1 VPPFRGRRTG
11 DLDRG
16 AVREHDPS
24 ADQLAGGLARG
35 QPGGECA
42 KRGHQRVPGDPE
54 RSPSAHRMPDEDK
67 GYLPVSGRDLL
78 QQVS

>member
-1 VPPFRGRRTG
+1 
-11 DLDRG
+11 
-16 AVREHDPS
+16 
-24 ADQLAGGLARG
+24 
-35 QPGGECA
+35 
-42 KRGHQRVPGDPE
+42 VPGDPE